1 MNYELFINLLNVVFA
16 FGSNNWLSVVISI
29 LLFFYNIY
37 NKIRKQNLLS
47 LVINN
52 QKENITAG
60 QKVSTIFKIKFI
72 IYTIISIYALCFA
85 ILHFFDEMNNY
96 GLNFKIFNRNEKNEE
111 DEY

>member
-52 QKENITAG
+52 QKEN
-60 QKVSTIFKIKFI
+60 STSAQRVRTKFKIKFI

-85 ILHFFDEMNNY
+85 ILHFFDEMDNY
-96 GLNFKIFNRNEKNEE
+96 GLNFKIFNRYDKEE

>member
-37 NKIRKQNLLS
+37 NKLRKQNLLS
-47 LVINN
+47 LVINK
-52 QKENITAG
+52 QKDNSAAAQRVG
-60 QKVSTIFKIKFI
+60 TIFKIKFI

-85 ILHFFDEMNNY
+85 ILHFFDEMDNY
-96 GLNFKIFNRNEKNEE
+96 GLNFKIFNRYDKEE